1 MAITGWTMTIA
12 GTGTVLFWL
21 MYEAASNFTKSPVA
35 TLVSVVIVLG
45 LMTLLVPVPLLL
57 ASRRARQQR
66 TRPH

>member
-21 MYEAASNFTKSPVA
+21 LYEAVSNFTKSPVA
-35 TLVSVVIVLG
+35 TTISVVIVLG

-57 ASRRARQQR
+57 ATRRARQQGA
-66 TRPH
+66 RPH